1 MRKGHISK
9 FLKDTKFI
17 VSKHS
22 PEILT
27 GLGIAGMI
35 ISIGLA
41 VKATPKALDSIEDK
55 KVELEADELT
65 VKETVQAT
73 WKHYIPTVVT
83 AAASTACIIG
93 ANSVHSKRNAALA
106 TAYKLSETA
115 LSEYQNKVVEVVG
128 EEKEREIRHEVTKDR
143 AKNNPPGNVYIA
155 GSGGVLYLD
164 SYSDRYFTARPTDVH
179 TAINK
184 VYDQMRNENYASL
197 NDLYGYLNLNY
208 TTPGD
213 ILGWSINDGVLELK
227 GPYSYVN
234 DDGEPYVMLELNR
247 MPKANFN
254 KFS

>member
-1 MRKGHISK
+1 MRKGYISK

-128 EEKEREIRHEVTKDR
+128 EEKEREIREKMVKESTENHPVGK
-143 AKNNPPGNVYIA
+143 VYI
-155 GSGGVLYLD
+155 SSSEGVLYRD
-164 SYSDRYFTARPTDVH
+164 SYSGREFRANPNAIDRAVNK
-179 TAINK
+179 INM
-184 VYDQMRNENYASL
+184 QMRNEMYASV
-197 NDLYGYLNLNY
+197 NDWYSLLGLDY
-208 TTPGD
+208 TTLGDVEGWNIDCGD
-213 ILGWSINDGVLELK
+213 IDLK
-227 GPYSYVN
+227 GPYAYVN
-234 DDGEPYVMLELNR
+234 DHGEAYILLEFDR
-247 MPKANFN
+247 PPKENFN
-254 KFS
+254 RLA